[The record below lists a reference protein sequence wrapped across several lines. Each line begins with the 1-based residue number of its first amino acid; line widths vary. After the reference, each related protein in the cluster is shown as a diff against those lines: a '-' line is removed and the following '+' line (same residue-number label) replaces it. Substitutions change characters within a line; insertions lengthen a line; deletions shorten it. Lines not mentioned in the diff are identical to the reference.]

1 MSECTNHDVQDLLP
15 EFVAG
20 VLPASERA
28 EVEGHLA
35 VCVPCR
41 DDLAVLE
48 AVRGARPVAPALN
61 LASIVAALP
70 APPTVRE
77 SAPMLR
83 VITSPAAPPSM
94 ARATRPRR
102 VARTWWSGPGLRA
115 AAALTLVA
123 LGGLSV
129 AIARRGTLAITDGDA
144 QGNIVLTDA
153 PLVVADLP
161 VREAPR
167 PYSEDVVPI
176 VPVVAVAPA
185 VLPVQEL
192 SDYTEA
198 ELAHLLDQLER
209 WDGAPS
215 VDITDPTLPPPGD
228 STGEEIR

>member
-20 VLPASERA
+20 VLPATERA

-41 DDLAVLE
+41 DDVAVLE
-48 AVRGARPVAPALN
+48 AVRGARPVAPALD

-70 APPTVRE
+70 APPTTRDDV
-77 SAPMLR
+77 PTLR
-83 VITSPAAPPSM
+83 VITAPSAPPSI

-102 VARTWWSGPGLRA
+102 VARTWWSGPGLRT

-129 AIARRGTLAITDGDA
+129 AIARRGPLALTEGDA
-144 QGNIVLTDA
+144 QGNVVLTDA
-153 PLVVADLP
+153 PLVVADRP
-161 VREAPR
+161 AVDGPR
-167 PYSEDVVPI
+167 PYSDDVVPI

-185 VLPVQEL
+185 VLPIQEL
-192 SDYTEA
+192 PDYTEA
-198 ELAHLLDQLER
+198 ELAHLLEQLER

-215 VDITDPTLPPPGD
+215 VETTDPSLLPPGD
-228 STGEEIR
+228 SASEAIR

>member
-1 MSECTNHDVQDLLP
+1 
-15 EFVAG
+15 
-20 VLPASERA
+20 
-28 EVEGHLA
+28 
-35 VCVPCR
+35 
-41 DDLAVLE
+41 
-48 AVRGARPVAPALN
+48 
-61 LASIVAALP
+61 
-70 APPTVRE
+70 
-77 SAPMLR
+77 
-83 VITSPAAPPSM
+83 
-94 ARATRPRR
+94 
-102 VARTWWSGPGLRA
+102 
-115 AAALTLVA
+115 
-123 LGGLSV
+123 
-129 AIARRGTLAITDGDA
+129 AIARRGTLAITDGEA
-144 QGNIVLTDA
+144 QGNIGRTDA
-153 PLVVADLP
+153 PLGVADLP